1 MPPHTSN
8 QRSNQSN
15 RSRYSNSS
23 SKPNRHDQRPR
34 PNRNPGRTPAKK
46 PLLQK
51 LLEEYNPPFPL
62 GYKWES
68 KDKVKIKLPNP
79 YVEGDK
85 ELLNSLSSQKNQ
97 DGRLSSLYQQVLDLE
112 NQSELADDDVPHL
125 YHIFRRCLRGQA
137 LIDWNSYAGSRPAE
151 EKTIENY
158 SADVDRFIKFHES
171 RAEEDMLCAQKA
183 YMNHLVKPLKK
194 TPSEF
199 RAQLME
205 LNNLI
210 TTIPQVT
217 EEYQFS
223 ELELKYLFVEAMP
236 HQWRRRFQEVG
247 KKARTEPFDELAQFF
262 DIFHASDA
270 PKSNQDQDSNIK
282 RNSNN
287 RSRNQPSASRSRIQD
302 HTWWWT

>member
-1 MPPHTSN
+1 MAD
-8 QRSNQSN
+8 R
-15 RSRYSNSS
+15 
-23 SKPNRHDQRPR
+23 
-34 PNRNPGRTPAKK
+34 A
-46 PLLQK
+46 L
-51 LLEEYNPPFPL
+51 F
-62 GYKWES
+62 
-68 KDKVKIKLPNP
+68 
-79 YVEGDK
+79 
-85 ELLNSLSSQKNQ
+85 
-97 DGRLSSLYQQVLDLE
+97 YQQVLDLE
-112 NQSELADDDVPHL
+112 NQSELMDEDVPHL

-137 LIDWNSYAGSRPAE
+137 LIDWNSYAGSRPTE

-158 SADVDRFIKFHES
+158 SADIDRFIKFHES
-171 RAEEDMLCAQKA
+171 RAEEDLLRAQKA

-270 PKSNQDQDSNIK
+270 PKSNQDQDSNLK

-287 RSRNQPSASRSRIQD
+287 RSRNQSSTSKSRLQD
-302 HTWWWT
+302 DDPCPIHGGGHKWIDCHDNKRGRNFKPFTPRNSSNDHHLHESNNNNNNGNGNNSQRKQ